1 MSRPAKIIAISFLG
15 AAGLALAVLAAGVV
29 FLRSEWF
36 KNKIREKIV
45 WVTERATG
53 GRVEIGRFS
62 YDWRDL
68 TAEVAPFVLHGSEP
82 ASAPALLRADKIKI
96 RLRIIS
102 LLEKKVDIA
111 SLLFESPR
119 VYVTVAPDGT
129 TNVPRPKVPVYGNG
143 LVEQLLDLK
152 VQHIELRH
160 GQATYNSWTIPLDAA
175 GEHLEMSLRYEAG
188 SAHGAPRYLCTIS
201 SSDARIA
208 SPALRGPAQFGVDAR
223 IALGRNSIQLLSANL
238 ISGGMKL
245 QAAGSIGDLSAPHGE
260 FDLSAALP
268 IEELSK
274 MFRLPIEPRGTV
286 EFQGHA
292 SAGGLAVNGQAP
304 YRLTGKL
311 RGRGLGYL
319 QQGPGAVHPSVEIS
333 DISLTTHADVSP
345 NGIRLPDLDLA
356 SPQGRFH
363 GMAQVAGFE
372 RATPQATQRVTVK
385 GAIDGISI
393 GEVGRLAGRETD
405 GLSGTLS
412 GPVQWDGLV
421 TPSGVSGVVAG
432 ADLEIKASGGA
443 LPVQGVLAL
452 NYDQRSGKT
461 TLDHSQIGVG
471 ATEASVSGTFGE
483 ALAVHV
489 VSRNLNDVI
498 PVLRALGATP
508 PTRWPLVLHD
518 GVARVDVSVLGSL
531 ENAKVSGKADFERLK
546 LDGDVVDGQ
555 LNGRELDRLV
565 TTFNLDRSSVNL
577 LTASVEHGK
586 MRLEGQGR
594 AGLHNWKLDG
604 SSPISALAS
613 LRSVDL
619 QTLGAEAGMGSL
631 PASGAVSATIRVSG
645 SLESPLVSGNLT
657 LDDLTAYGEHF
668 SAARAAV
675 TFTSTALELTNGE
688 ARQGSARVTLSGNY
702 NHPANDWKDGS
713 LRFDV
718 AANGVDL
725 AQLKQVRDFESGLG
739 GRLDLKASG
748 AAKIVNGLVD
758 LTSLNGQLSVRNAM
772 LDGRDY
778 GNLEVTAATR
788 LPVLTLTAVATVDD
802 YQIRG
807 SGEWRMEGDYRG
819 EAHVQIPR
827 LSFATLHDLSPG
839 KHVRKDLPFGGFI
852 EGEAVI
858 TGPLNQPSLMK
869 ADVTLST
876 VQFNASPNT
885 RPMAGVQLQDL
896 VLKNAQPI
904 HIQTSGS
911 VLDIGHA
918 SFIAKD
924 TTLDASGRLALN
936 SKSPWDLAI
945 QGRVNFSIL
954 ELFNPDLLGSGAS
967 IVNVTIRGPLLEP
980 QVEGRLELRNASLF
994 LRDVSNGIDQANGL
1008 ILFDRNRATVQSLSA
1023 QTGGGDI
1030 RFESGSFVGFRGT
1043 ALVYRLQ
1050 AAAHNVRYR
1059 SPDGVS
1065 LTLDGSM
1072 ALVGTSENSVLSGS
1086 VSVARAAFNPRTDL
1100 GALLASTAKPVA
1112 EAAPN
1117 DYLNGLQFDVHI
1129 VTAHTLEVETSL
1141 TRNIQA
1147 DADVRLRGTPERP
1160 VLLGQ
1165 VTVNSGQ
1172 MEFFGNK
1179 YSINRGEINFD
1190 NPAKIEPNIN
1200 IDLATQVRGITVD
1213 ISFSGSINK
1222 LNFSYRSDPPLEAS
1236 DIIALLAVGR
1246 TPAAAGPLASP
1257 QAVNNLNSSFLGTG
1271 DNSLLSQAIAPN
1283 SGRLQKFFGVSH
1295 IKIDPQLTD
1304 ITIVPQAR
1312 LTMEQQVSSN
1322 ITLTY
1327 ITNLAVANQQIVRA
1341 EWDFSKKWAAVA
1353 LRDENGAFSID
1364 IQYRKRFK

>member
-1 MSRPAKIIAISFLG
+1 MTRRAKIVAFSFLG
-15 AAGLALAVLAAGVV
+15 VAGIAIAASAAGLVLVQSG
-29 FLRSEWF
+29 WF

-45 WVTERATG
+45 SVTERASG
-53 GRVEIGRFS
+53 GRVEIGSFS

-68 TAEVAPFVLHGSEP
+68 TAEVSPFVLHGTEP
-82 ASAPALLRADKIKI
+82 ASAPPLLRADKIKI

-102 LLEKKVDIA
+102 LLEKKVDVA

-119 VYVTVAPDGT
+119 LDVIVAPDGT
-129 TNVPRPKVPVYGNG
+129 TNVPRPKFTSDRND
-143 LVEQLLDLK
+143 LVERLLDLK

-160 GQATYNSWTIPLDAA
+160 GEANYNSWTVPLDAA
-175 GEHLEMSLRYEAG
+175 GEHLEVSLRYEA
-188 SAHGAPRYLCTIS
+188 SSHNSAPRYICAVS
-201 SSDARIA
+201 SPDARIT
-208 SPALRGPAQFGVDAR
+208 SPALRAPAEFGFDAQ
-223 IALGRNSIQLLSANL
+223 IALGKNAIQVLSADL

-245 QAAGSIGDLSAPHGE
+245 RAVGAIGNLSAPHGE

-268 IEELSK
+268 IGELSK
-274 MFRLPIEPRGTV
+274 MFPLPIEPRGTV

-292 SAGGLAVNGQAP
+292 SAGGPAVYGQAP

-311 RGRGLGYL
+311 TGKGLAYLSRGVGYIH
-319 QQGPGAVHPSVEIS
+319 QNVEIS
-333 DISLTTHADVSP
+333 GISLAAYADVGS
-345 NGIRLPDLDLA
+345 NIIRLSNLDL
-356 SPQGRFH
+356 SGPNGRFH
-363 GMAQVAGFE
+363 GTAQVAPLN
-372 RATPQATQRVTVK
+372 RANPRLTVQ
-385 GAIDGISI
+385 GSIDGLSI
-393 GEVGRLAGRETD
+393 GELGRLAGRETGD
-405 GLSGTLS
+405 LNAILSGA
-412 GPVQWDGLV
+412 VQLEGLLI
-421 TPSGVSGVVAG
+421 PSGLAGVVTS
-432 ADLEIKASGGA
+432 ADLVLKPGDGG
-443 LPVQGVLAL
+443 LPVQGALAL
-452 NYDQRSGKT
+452 NYDQRTGKIA
-461 TLDHSQIGVG
+461 LGNSHFAVG
-471 ATEASVSGTFGE
+471 ASEASVSGTLGDT
-483 ALAVHV
+483 LAVHV
-489 VSRNLNDVI
+489 VSRNLNDAI
-498 PVLRALGATP
+498 PVLRALGAKP
-508 PTRWPLVLHD
+508 PARWPVQLHD
-518 GVARVDVSVLGSL
+518 GVARIDASVTGSIDY
-531 ENAKVSGKADFERLK
+531 AKVSGKADVEKLK
-546 LDGDVVDGQ
+546 VDGY
-555 LNGRELDRLV
+555 EVDRLV
-565 TTFNLDRSSVNL
+565 TTFSLDRSSAGL
-577 LTASVEHGK
+577 LTVNIQQGK
-586 MRLEGQGR
+586 LRLEGQGS

-604 SSPISALAS
+604 TSPISALAT
-613 LRSVDL
+613 LRSADL
-619 QTLGAEAGMGSL
+619 QTLAAEAGMGASI
-631 PASGAVSATIRVSG
+631 PASGAVSATFRITG
-645 SLESPLVSGNLT
+645 SLESPLVAGNVT

-668 SAARAAV
+668 TAARAAV
-675 TFTSTALELTNGE
+675 TFTTTALELSNGE
-688 ARQGSARVTLSGNY
+688 ARQGAARVTLNGGY
-702 NHPANDWKDGS
+702 NHPANDWRDGS
-713 LRFDV
+713 LRFDI
-718 AANGVDL
+718 ATNGVDL
-725 AQLKQVRDFESGLG
+725 AQIKRVQDFESGLG

-772 LDGRDY
+772 LDGRTY
-778 GNLEVTAATR
+778 GNLDVTAATR
-788 LPVLTLTAVATVDD
+788 LPVLTLAATATVED

-807 SGEWRMEGDYRG
+807 SGEWRMEGDYLG

-827 LSFATLHDLSPG
+827 LSFAALHDLTPG

-852 EGEAVI
+852 EGDAAI

-876 VQFNASPNT
+876 VQFNASPTT
-885 RPMAGVQLQDL
+885 RPLGGVQLQDL

-904 HIQTSGS
+904 HLEASASGI
-911 VLDIGHA
+911 DIGHA

-924 TTLDASGRLALN
+924 TTLEASGRLALN
-936 SKSPWDLAI
+936 SRNPWDLTI
-945 QGRVNFSIL
+945 QGRISFSIL
-954 ELFNPDLLGSGAS
+954 QLFNPDLLGSGAS
-967 IVNVTIRGPLLEP
+967 VLNVAIKGPLMEP
-980 QVEGRLELRNASLF
+980 QVDGRLELRNVSLF
-994 LRDVSNGIDQANGL
+994 LRDVPNGIDQANGL
-1008 ILFDRNRATVQSLSA
+1008 ILFDRNRATVQNLSA
-1023 QTGGGDI
+1023 KTGGGEI
-1030 RFESGSFVGFRGT
+1030 QFESGSFVGFRGA

-1059 SPDGVS
+1059 SGSGVS

-1086 VSVARAAFNPRTDL
+1086 VLVERAAFNPRTDL
-1100 GALLASTAKPVA
+1100 GILLASTAKPIA

-1117 DYLNGLQFDVHI
+1117 DYLNGVQFDVHI
-1129 VTAHTLEVETSL
+1129 VTARTLEVETSL

-1147 DADVRLRGTPERP
+1147 DADVRLRGTPDRP

-1172 MEFFGNK
+1172 IEFFGNK

-1200 IDLATQVRGITVD
+1200 MDLSTQVRGITVD
-1213 ISFSGSINK
+1213 ISFSGSLNK

-1257 QAVNNLNSSFLGTG
+1257 QAVNNLNSSYLGTS

-1312 LTMEQQVSSN
+1312 LTMEQQISSD